1 MSTAVGK
8 RTWAWWIFVLGVLLV
23 LEGLGWAT
31 YQALRFERR
40 EREARAEGRWQ
51 ETIRLALWRLETELA
66 PVLAQEAARP
76 YFHYRASY
84 PLGRA
89 YEEMWAPPKQD
100 DPGVMA
106 LSPLVEPAGLYTNL
120 HYQVDAAGVLTS
132 PQAVGEGEYAA
143 FTTKDFSPEV
153 RMLGM
158 HRLEALR
165 GFWVSPEPAGLMM
178 SDAHAGP
185 AITQRDNDRPDS
197 RDRDDAAASSEISAG
212 PLPKP
217 DAVQAVADA
226 GDFAARQRAAQSVQ
240 NYAEGSQ
247 NRAKVE
253 RAETKSVAEKPGGAV
268 DQTGS
273 DALTSVRAQ
282 DADQREQ
289 SQRDKAAKIGVSV
302 GWPIKSTAV
311 EQGPFE
317 ARWLQSSA
325 ASGSNSMHVELV
337 IERHVRVGEHEVIQG
352 VWLDWPALEAHLR
365 SVIEDLLPV
374 ASLRPRARVN
384 EPSSQDRWLAAIPA
398 VIEPGAMPVVKPDG
412 WSATRTT
419 LLATWFAVLA
429 AIGAIGWVL
438 RSSMEL
444 SDRRGRFVSAVTH
457 ELRTPLTT
465 FQLYTDMLASGMVD
479 PASRDS
485 YLKTL
490 QGESARLSR
499 LVENVLVFSRLS
511 EGARPGG
518 ATEPVGELG
527 AMLACVE
534 PILQARAQ
542 QSGMRVE
549 IIGDPDGARVRC
561 DEASLE
567 RLLFNLVENSAKYAE
582 GASEARIEVR
592 VGVEAGRGVARI
604 DVRDFG
610 PGVPRD
616 ERARVFEAFYRSARD
631 SVDPK
636 AGMGL
641 GLALAR
647 GLARQLGGDVQL
659 VDVAGPGACFRV
671 TLRLAGV

>member
-1 MSTAVGK
+1 
-8 RTWAWWIFVLGVLLV
+8 
-23 LEGLGWAT
+23 
-31 YQALRFERR
+31 
-40 EREARAEGRWQ
+40 
-51 ETIRLALWRLETELA
+51 
-66 PVLAQEAARP
+66 
-76 YFHYRASY
+76 
-84 PLGRA
+84 
-89 YEEMWAPPKQD
+89 
-100 DPGVMA
+100 
-106 LSPLVEPAGLYTNL
+106 
-120 HYQVDAAGVLTS
+120 
-132 PQAVGEGEYAA
+132 
-143 FTTKDFSPEV
+143 
-153 RMLGM
+153 
-158 HRLEALR
+158 
-165 GFWVSPEPAGLMM
+165 
-178 SDAHAGP
+178 
-185 AITQRDNDRPDS
+185 
-197 RDRDDAAASSEISAG
+197 
-212 PLPKP
+212 
-217 DAVQAVADA
+217 
-226 GDFAARQRAAQSVQ
+226 
-240 NYAEGSQ
+240 
-247 NRAKVE
+247 
-253 RAETKSVAEKPGGAV
+253 V

-582 GASEARIEVR
+582 GRERGADRSAGRRRGGPGRGPDRCAGLWAGCAEGRTGEGVRGVLPIGPRQRRSESGHGAGLGACTGAGAAARRRCAIGGCGWAWGVFSSDLAARGGLTRRIE
-592 VGVEAGRGVARI
+592 
-604 DVRDFG
+604 
-610 PGVPRD
+610 
-616 ERARVFEAFYRSARD
+616 
-631 SVDPK
+631 
-636 AGMGL
+636 MG
-641 GLALAR
+641 G
-647 GLARQLGGDVQL
+647 
-659 VDVAGPGACFRV
+659 
-671 TLRLAGV
+671 

>member
-1 MSTAVGK
+1 VSTAVGK

-226 GDFAARQRAAQSVQ
+226 GDFAARQRAR
-240 NYAEGSQ
+240 
-247 NRAKVE
+247 NRCRITR
-253 RAETKSVAEKPGGAV
+253 RARRIGRKWSGQRRRVWRRNRVGPWIRR
-268 DQTGS
+268 DQT
-273 DALTSVRAQ
+273 
-282 DADQREQ
+282 
-289 SQRDKAAKIGVSV
+289 
-302 GWPIKSTAV
+302 
-311 EQGPFE
+311 
-317 ARWLQSSA
+317 
-325 ASGSNSMHVELV
+325 H
-337 IERHVRVGEHEVIQG
+337 
-352 VWLDWPALEAHLR
+352 
-365 SVIEDLLPV
+365 
-374 ASLRPRARVN
+374 
-384 EPSSQDRWLAAIPA
+384 
-398 VIEPGAMPVVKPDG
+398 
-412 WSATRTT
+412 
-419 LLATWFAVLA
+419 
-429 AIGAIGWVL
+429 
-438 RSSMEL
+438 
-444 SDRRGRFVSAVTH
+444 
-457 ELRTPLTT
+457 
-465 FQLYTDMLASGMVD
+465 
-479 PASRDS
+479 
-485 YLKTL
+485 
-490 QGESARLSR
+490 
-499 LVENVLVFSRLS
+499 
-511 EGARPGG
+511 
-518 ATEPVGELG
+518 
-527 AMLACVE
+527 
-534 PILQARAQ
+534 
-542 QSGMRVE
+542 
-549 IIGDPDGARVRC
+549 
-561 DEASLE
+561 
-567 RLLFNLVENSAKYAE
+567 
-582 GASEARIEVR
+582 
-592 VGVEAGRGVARI
+592 
-604 DVRDFG
+604 
-610 PGVPRD
+610 
-616 ERARVFEAFYRSARD
+616 
-631 SVDPK
+631 
-636 AGMGL
+636 
-641 GLALAR
+641 
-647 GLARQLGGDVQL
+647 
-659 VDVAGPGACFRV
+659 
-671 TLRLAGV
+671 